1 MTEQQM
7 DNLSSKIKVRF
18 VDDGFRPYFDESE
31 EPRQVYRVFIR
42 YNGKN
47 TSFLFGDS
55 LANGYDGIMAQ
66 DKPQEYKNTILDV
79 LVSEAFI
86 PEDFE
91 EFCSE
96 FGYDEDSRKAYKIFK
111 KCVRQSE
118 KIHKLFSDTE
128 LEKLDEELRAAGLNE
143 VCSCQGSKN

>member
-1 MTEQQM
+1 MTTTQQM
-7 DNLSSKIKVRF
+7 DKLSSEIKVRF

-31 EPRQVYRVFIR
+31 EPRQVYRVFLR

-55 LANGYDGIMAQ
+55 LQNGYDGIMAA
-66 DKPQEYKNTILDV
+66 DKPQEYKNTILDII
-79 LVSEAFI
+79 VSDSYT

-91 EFCSE
+91 DFCQE
-96 FGYDEDSRKAYKIFK
+96 FGYEEDSRKAYTIFK

-118 KIHKLFSDTE
+118 KIHKLFSDAE
-128 LEKLDEELRAAGLNE
+128 LEKLDEELRDAGFR
-143 VCSCQGSKN
+143 

>member
-1 MTEQQM
+1 MTTKQQM

-18 VDDGFRPYFDESE
+18 VDDGFKPYFDESE

-55 LANGYDGIMAQ
+55 LQNGYDGIMAA
-66 DKPQEYKNTILDV
+66 DKPQEYKNTILDII
-79 LVSEAFI
+79 VSESI
-86 PEDFE
+86 QLEDFKD
-91 EFCSE
+91 FCES
-96 FGYDEDSRKAYKIFK
+96 FGYDEDSRKAYRIYK

-118 KIHKLFSDTE
+118 KIHKLFSDSE
-128 LEKLDEELRAAGLNE
+128 LEQLDEELRAAGLR
-143 VCSCQGSKN
+143 

>member
-1 MTEQQM
+1 MTTTQQM
-7 DNLSSKIKVRF
+7 DKLSSEIKVRF

-31 EPRQVYRVFIR
+31 EPRQVYRVFLR

-55 LANGYDGIMAQ
+55 LQNGYDGIMAA
-66 DKPQEYKNTILDV
+66 DKPQEYKNTILDII
-79 LVSEAFI
+79 VSESNT

-91 EFCSE
+91 DFCQE
-96 FGYDEDSRKAYKIFK
+96 FGYEEDSRKAYTIFK

-118 KIHKLFSDTE
+118 KIHKLFSDAE
-128 LEKLDEELRAAGLNE
+128 LEKLDEELRDEGLR
-143 VCSCQGSKN
+143 